1 MRGHEHHNVTEIDT
15 GVPFDSV
22 IWVHVSCCDSPRA
35 VGKRCTFDGVDRQMS
50 LQTFVWAISF
60 PIGMVLGL
68 SK

>member
-1 MRGHEHHNVTEIDT
+1 MTEIDT
-15 GVPFDSV
+15 GVPYDSI
-22 IWVHVSCCDSPRA
+22 IWVHVSCRDPRRA
-35 VGKRCTFDGVDRQMS
+35 GAKRRIRNDVHGQMC